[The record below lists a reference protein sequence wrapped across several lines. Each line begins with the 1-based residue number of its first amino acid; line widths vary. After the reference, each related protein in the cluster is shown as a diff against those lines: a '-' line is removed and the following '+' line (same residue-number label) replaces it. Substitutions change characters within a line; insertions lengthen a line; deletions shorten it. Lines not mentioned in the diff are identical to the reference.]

1 MLLDLGPL
9 MKNSLLPEADA
20 SPILRGKLVISH
32 LLQHLLLL
40 QLPHLLQHLLL
51 RPVEAIE
58 DADKALA
65 QNSLSTKAIIAKVQD
80 LLFDL

>member
-20 SPILRGKLVISH
+20 SPVLRGKLVISFLLQH
-32 LLQHLLLL
+32 LLQHL
-40 QLPHLLQHLLL
+40 LLL

-65 QNSLSTKAIIAKVQD
+65 QNGLSTKAIIAKVQD

>member
-1 MLLDLGPL
+1 MCAHSNIKYLGLPSLDG
-9 MKNSLLPEADA
+9 SV
-20 SPILRGKLVISH
+20 G
-32 LLQHLLLL
+32 LL

-65 QNSLSTKAIIAKVQD
+65 QNGLSTKAIIAKVP
-80 LLFDL
+80 FV